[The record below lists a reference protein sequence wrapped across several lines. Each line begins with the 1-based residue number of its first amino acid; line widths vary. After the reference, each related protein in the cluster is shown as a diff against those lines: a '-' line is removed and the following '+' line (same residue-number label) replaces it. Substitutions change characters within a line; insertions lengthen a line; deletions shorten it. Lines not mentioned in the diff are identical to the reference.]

1 MYAIHKLTNHLD
13 GRKWQEEK
21 RKEFISL
28 VCLKQEKIKIDK
40 VRGVMQFLWG
50 PAIYY
55 QPNFDG
61 NGGRERIIMI
71 NLIFIL

>member
-28 VCLKQEKIKIDK
+28 VCLKQEEIKIDK
-40 VRGVMQFLWG
+40 VESCNFCGGQQFTISPISTEWG
-50 PAIYY
+50 KGKNYY
-55 QPNFDG
+55 DKFDFY
-61 NGGRERIIMI
+61 IIK
-71 NLIFIL
+71 